1 MPTVTQVKS
10 LIRSHFSPNPEAFT
24 TLVLQIAAQEANQ
37 GHGAVAVEIRDL
49 LKQQQR
55 LNAAMT
61 REFSLP
67 KSMEEFVFCEYPDV
81 TMAQLVVPVPLQKR
95 LERIMVEYRQREKLS
110 ENGLQHRRRLLF
122 NGPPGTGKTMT
133 AKVLAHELHLPLLIV
148 KMDKIMSRYLG
159 ESGSHLHQ
167 IFDFIKTNTGVYLFD
182 EFDSIGGDRGNDNDI
197 GEMRRILNSFLAFM
211 DQDKSNS
218 LLIAATNN
226 PRLLDQALCRR
237 FDDVLYYPLPDAPL
251 CKAILQNLLAMNV
264 QKPFAWDELVAKCSG
279 LSQAEIT
286 LACHDALKEMILA
299 DKEWVTESDV
309 VAAIDY
315 RNEAKAAMRKG

>member
-10 LIRSHFSPNPEAFT
+10 LIRSHFSPNPEAFA
-24 TLVLQIAAQEANQ
+24 TLVLQIAAQEASQ
-37 GHGAVAVEIRDL
+37 GHRTTAVELRDL
-49 LKQQQR
+49 LNQQR
-55 LNAAMT
+55 KNT
-61 REFSLP
+61 HSTNEFSLP
-67 KSMEEFVFCEYPDV
+67 KSMEEFVFCEYPNV
-81 TMAQLVVPVPLQKR
+81 TMAQLVVPAPLQKR
-95 LERIMVEYRQREKLS
+95 LERIMVEYRQRQKLS

-237 FDDVLYYPLPDAPL
+237 FDDVLFFPLPDAPL
-251 CKAILQNLLAMNV
+251 CKAILQNLLSMYV
-264 QKPFAWDELVAKCSG
+264 QQPFDWDKLVEKCSG

-286 LACHDALKEMILA
+286 LACQDALKEMILA
-299 DKEWVTESDV
+299 DQEWLVESDV
-309 VAAIDY
+309 ILAIEY
-315 RNEAKAAMRKG
+315 RNEARSVLRKG

>member
-1 MPTVTQVKS
+1 
-10 LIRSHFSPNPEAFT
+10 
-24 TLVLQIAAQEANQ
+24 
-37 GHGAVAVEIRDL
+37 
-49 LKQQQR
+49 
-55 LNAAMT
+55 
-61 REFSLP
+61 
-67 KSMEEFVFCEYPDV
+67 
-81 TMAQLVVPVPLQKR
+81 
-95 LERIMVEYRQREKLS
+95 MVEFRQREKFS

-122 NGPPGTGKTMT
+122 NGSLGTGKTMT

-148 KMDKIMSRYLG
+148 KMDKIMFRYLG

-167 IFDFIKTNTGVYLFD
+167 IFDFIKTNIGVYLFD

-218 LLIAATNN
+218 LLIAATSN

-237 FDDVLYYPLPDAPL
+237 FDDVLYYSLPDAPL
-251 CKAILQNLLAMNV
+251 CRAILKNLLSMNV
-264 QKPFAWDELVAKCSG
+264 QKTFAWDDLVAKCSG

-299 DKEWVTESDV
+299 DKEWVTEEDV
-309 VAAIDY
+309 VTAIEY
-315 RNEAKAAMRKG
+315 RNEAKAVMRQG